1 MEDFDFY
8 FDDEYLHP
16 RQDSVADGS
25 ISPLVLPL
33 ANTIHDVYIDED
45 PQAYGGLNIFKRKR
59 SNDEEAAHW
68 EALWQLEEDTMQA
81 GPSYS
86 SRYRQASQI
95 SVFDDDVVMVN
106 LMDNYGKWLLFSS
119 FCSFPPFLP
128 LSVQER

>member
-8 FDDEYLHP
+8 FDDEYIHP
-16 RQDSVADGS
+16 RQDSFAVGS

-33 ANTIHDVYIDED
+33 ANTIEDVYVDGNH
-45 PQAYGGLNIFKRKR
+45 QTYRGLNIYTRKQ
-59 SNDEEAAHW
+59 SNEEEAAHW
-68 EALWQLEEDTMQA
+68 EALWQLEEDMAQA

-106 LMDNYGKWLLFSS
+106 LMENYGMD
-119 FCSFPPFLP
+119 
-128 LSVQER
+128 